1 MLCSAVGDETGPRDL
16 SSVHTLARGDLKLVW
31 LEYEFIDPVEQRTAL
46 ARCALALRAAVLP
59 LITFSFWPE
68 DRQKWEPVW
77 NDLFE
82 TLRLAKGQR
91 FKRRN

>member
-1 MLCSAVGDETGPRDL
+1 MA
-16 SSVHTLARGDLKLVW
+16 AQALVLDGW
-31 LEYEFIDPVEQRTAL
+31 RYGEVVVCRVELRAWRNDFIDPVEKRTAL
-46 ARCALALRAAVLP
+46 ARCALALRADVLP